1 VPKKS
6 DEKDEFRLR
15 THRPPRS
22 GQNESIA
29 WATALKTVFR
39 YASTSTRRRAGS
51 QSTGSAV
58 RPRKQFNQ
66 RCAVRITY
74 TKSKVAGQWRAHGRY
89 IARESAARDGAAGFN
104 DGEVA
109 VEPAQALNCWQKR
122 GDARLWK
129 FIVSPECGDRID
141 LQQLTRELMGHME
154 KDLGTR
160 LEWVSVSHFNTE
172 HPHTH
177 VALLGVRDDGS
188 VLDLPRD
195 YVKTG
200 IRTIAEDLCTRQLG
214 YRTELDA
221 RAAERREID
230 QSRVTSLDRIID
242 RANTK
247 EGSSASKGRFAFQPA
262 LAATKQ
268 DQVRHLEAR
277 LIFLEKMNL
286 TAQAE
291 PGTWSVRADF
301 LAVLKAM
308 QQVSDRQRMVA
319 AHRVLVSDER
329 LPLVVTEQRS
339 IKHLEGRVLGHGE
352 DEDGKNFGRH
362 YMLLEGTDAKI
373 HLIYY
378 TPELEEARSRGQ
390 LGVNSFIHFKKRFD
404 NGRPLLTMENLGD
417 SESILNDAKHF
428 RQRARDYSRVENTS
442 NELWGGWL
450 GRYGDKLR
458 SAVTIVRKEPGTRF
472 EL

>member
-15 THRPPRS
+15 PHRPPKS
-22 GQNESIA
+22 GQNETIA

-39 YASTSTRRRAGS
+39 YASTSARRRAGS
-51 QSTGSAV
+51 QSTRSAV

-74 TKSKVAGQWRAHGRY
+74 TKNKVAGQWRAHGRY
-89 IARESAARDGAAGFN
+89 IARESATRDGTAGFN
-104 DGEVA
+104 DGEA
-109 VEPAQALNCWQKR
+109 AAEPAQALDRWQKQ

-129 FIVSPECGDRID
+129 FIVSPEFGDRVD
-141 LQQLTRELMGHME
+141 LQQLTREIMTQME

-160 LEWVSVSHFNTE
+160 LEWVAVSHFNTE
-172 HPHTH
+172 HSHTH
-177 VALLGVRDDGS
+177 VALRGVRDDGS

-214 YRTELDA
+214 YRNEFDA
-221 RAAERREID
+221 SVAERREID
-230 QSRVTSLDRIID
+230 QSRVTSLDRIIGRTSPIED
-242 RANTK
+242 N
-247 EGSSASKGRFAFQPA
+247 SASKERFAFHPA

-277 LIFLEKMNL
+277 LIFLEKMDLAN
-286 TAQAE
+286 QAE
-291 PGTWSVRADF
+291 RGTWSVRSDF
-301 LAVLKAM
+301 LTVLKAM
-308 QQVSDRQRMVA
+308 QKIGDRQRMLA
-319 AHRVLVSDER
+319 AHQALVSDER

-390 LGVNSFIHFKKRFD
+390 LNTNSFAKLQKKFE
-404 NGRPLLTMENLGD
+404 NGRPLLGVENLGD
-417 SESILNDAKHF
+417 SEKLLDNPKHF
-428 RQRARDYSRVENTS
+428 RQRSRGYSRADNAT
-442 NELWGGWL
+442 NELWGGWI
-450 GRYGDKLR
+450 GRYRHRLA
-458 SAVTIVRKEPGTRF
+458 SASEAAEKEPRNEF
-472 EL
+472 ER